1 MFIEETLE
9 DRQLML
15 SLKNGNSGSFDI
27 LHQRHR
33 LRVFHLIS
41 RITNDAAAA
50 EELSQEV
57 FLRVYM
63 ARARYQP
70 SASFS
75 TWLYRIA
82 FNRSLNWLRSQGP
95 GKSTLSYDALPAAGW
110 SALRDPA
117 TPEHLLLRRERIQ
130 RVRAALAALSPASG
144 KPCASTGSR
153 ASTMRPLPATWV
165 APSPPSS
172 LFCSVPVSCSSPAC
186 PRIPAMRRRSTGT
199 ENDCPSRN
207 PAPHR

>member
-95 GKSTLSYDALPAAGW
+95 GKSTLSYDALPAAGL
-110 SALRDPA
+110 SALKDPA

-130 RVRAALAALSPASG
+130 RVRAAVAALSPRQREALRLHKFEDLDYAAIARHMG
-144 KPCASTGSR
+144 CT
-153 ASTMRPLPATWV
+153 
-165 APSPPSS
+165 
-172 LFCSVPVSCSSPAC
+172 
-186 PRIPAMRRRSTGT
+186 IPAVKSLLFRTCLMLQ
-199 ENDCPSRN
+199 SRLSADSRHEKTIN
-207 PAPHR
+207 GDGK